1 MLTVARGTAR
11 RVFEA
16 SLHRVV
22 YTLLFALVALAM
34 ATTAVPLLREYTGT
48 HEQVVG
54 TAVFLVLVIEL
65 VGSRLH
71 RFVDWLLYGQRD
83 DPTAATA
90 RLSRA
95 LEDVDDDHALE
106 SLVTALADTLR
117 LTYVAAVLDSGGT
130 ETPLVTLGELPASP
144 ATFPVRHAGTPLGE
158 LRVARRGQPLD
169 HRDQRLLRAAAAQIG
184 LVLHAARLARE
195 LRTAREDLVLSVQ
208 EERRR
213 LRRDIHDGVGPTLAG
228 IALGVASAERAVDH
242 DPARATAL
250 LSDVRTDVSALV
262 DDVRRVVDGLRPPL
276 LDEIGLVGA
285 LEQLARSFDSRG
297 TCRVEVSA
305 SALPILPAA
314 VEVAAWHIGAE
325 GTTNAAR
332 HAAARHAEVRLEV
345 GDGILELRVC
355 DDGRGGAAERAGGT
369 GLVSMQQRADEVG
382 GHVEVT
388 SGPSGTTVTARLPL
402 HREAHDG

>member
-1 MLTVARGTAR
+1 MLTIASGTAR
-11 RVFEA
+11 RVWEA

-22 YTLLFALVALAM
+22 YTLLFALVALAL
-34 ATTAVPLLREYTGT
+34 ATTAVPLLRQYSGA
-48 HEQVVG
+48 HEQVIG
-54 TAVFLVLVIEL
+54 TAVVLVLVIEL
-65 VGSRLH
+65 AGSRLH

-83 DPTAATA
+83 DPTAVTA

-106 SLVTALADTLR
+106 SLVAALADTLR
-117 LTYVAAVLDSGGT
+117 LTYVTAVLDTGGT
-130 ETPLVTLGELPASP
+130 EPARVTLGVPSSGV

-158 LRVARRGQPLD
+158 LRVARRGQHLD
-169 HRDQRLLRAAAAQIG
+169 HRDQRLLRAAGAQIG
-184 LVLHAARLARE
+184 LVLHAARLAGE
-195 LRTAREDLVLSVQ
+195 LRTAREDLLLSVQ

-228 IALGVASAERAVDH
+228 IALGVESAERAVAR

-285 LEQLARSFDSRG
+285 FEQLARSFDTRG
-297 TCRVEVSA
+297 SCRVQLSA
-305 SALPILPAA
+305 GPLPALPAA

-325 GTTNAAR
+325 AVTNAAR
-332 HAAARHAEVRLEV
+332 HAAARHTEVSLSV
-345 GDGILELRVC
+345 TDDVLVLRVC
-355 DDGRGGAAERAGGT
+355 DDGHGGAGARPGGT
-369 GLVSMQQRADEVG
+369 GLASMRDRADEVG
-382 GHVEVT
+382 GTIEVA
-388 SGPSGTTVTARLPL
+388 SDPSGTSVTTRLPI
-402 HREAHDG
+402 HREPHRD